1 MIQNTIALI
10 IVAMAALITLYSL
23 YKAITVKDKSV
34 CGGCA
39 SCEIKNEL
47 KKKGKLMLNTE
58 NPAHPN
64 YKFSPVN
71 LKYTMKERSA

>member
-10 IVAMAALITLYSL
+10 IVAIAALITLFSV
-23 YKAITVKDKSV
+23 YKAITVKDKTI

-58 NPAHPN
+58 NPTHPN
-64 YKFSPVN
+64 YKFSPGN
-71 LKYTMKERSA
+71 LQYQVKER